1 MRRLFVLCGLALLV
15 LVGVGGEYI
24 EAYPPAAKTGL
35 VPENLARGKPAS
47 ASSVQNPERR
57 PEAAVDGN
65 PETRWC
71 AADAGHGYWWQ
82 VDLQGPQDL
91 TGCRIVW
98 EFEGRVYQ
106 YKVEGSADGKSWNL
120 LADRTKNDDEAQSQ
134 LVKFAAKGVRY
145 IRLTITN
152 QSEGSWAS
160 IFEFEALGTK
170 LVEGVL
176 PVENNADEK
185 PRTVQGDGLLKGIKA
200 PPGFDVTLFAA
211 PPDIHYPTCICTGPR
226 GEVYIG
232 IDENGS
238 LDAKPNR
245 GRVVRCLDE
254 DGDGKADKFNVFAE
268 MDSPRGLVFDHD
280 TLYVLHPPKL
290 TAFEDADGDGKAEH
304 SETLVEGIGFD
315 LKFRGADHTTNG
327 IQLGID
333 GWIYVAVGDYGFIKA
348 VGKDGHELQLH
359 GGGIAR
365 VRADGTGLE
374 LVSHGQRNI
383 YDVAIDPKLN
393 LFTRDNTNDGGGWN
407 VRLSHVIPGGEYGYP
422 SLFINFGN
430 DIVQPLADYGGG
442 SPTGSLYV
450 QEGSLPAPFD
460 NTLYTCDWGRSIVY
474 RHALEVNGAGF
485 SAEQT
490 PFLEL
495 PRPTD
500 MEIDAQGRMYV
511 TSWRDGGFNF
521 SNPNVGYVIRV
532 APKNAGKDA
541 KRLVLSE
548 ATEARLLDEISSNSH
563 TRRQQAQRELLQRGD
578 GGAIV
583 AGLQKLVA
591 SAESLDAKIA
601 ALFTLAQVKGRE
613 ARPFLLEQLANA
625 ELREFALKA
634 LADDRKLASELPR
647 EPLAKA
653 LRDENARVRFQAI
666 MALERRGN
674 LDAAAD
680 LVPLTADADTL
691 VAHRAVHALV
701 ALQAI
706 DACLAAV
713 DGNAPAITTGACR
726 ALREMHDSQAV
737 SGLIE
742 RLAKAKND
750 VARRDIL
757 LALCRLYNREADWDG
772 KWWGTRPD
780 TTGPYFKPVTWS
792 DSDRIGEA
800 LRGVIASAD
809 SNTLDWLLIE
819 LVRHRIDLGD
829 TAKLLVKQAEAN
841 AEFRPKAIA
850 LLVAR
855 SSVPAEAVG
864 LLEST
869 AQANDQPAALRAQSL
884 RGLGKIEQPAAREAL
899 QRVLASV
906 GSQSSAPS
914 ELKEVWREYVRDG
927 RNGQRVADFG
937 KLVESEDAARRELAL
952 AVLLQVEGNAQ
963 LPADQRARASEA
975 INRAWNKPAMI
986 PSLLSAIGQVGA
998 DRYSFQVQSL
1008 AKDKDETVQAAAKAA
1023 LARLGQGAQ
1032 AIQDAPADKA
1042 LTAVGYEKLLEQI
1055 GGLKGDA
1062 GLGARLFERQ
1072 GCVACH
1078 TTAPTE
1084 TPKGPFL
1091 GGISA
1096 RYNRKE
1102 LTESIVKPS
1111 AKIAQGFETQ
1121 FFLTD
1126 SGKIYEGFVVRE
1138 SGDEVELRN
1147 AAGVVTILPKSEIE
1161 ERGKRDA
1168 SMMPTGLV
1176 DRLSPEQFASLLV
1189 YLESLKAK

>member
-1 MRRLFVLCGLALLV
+1 MRRLFVLGALALLI
-15 LVGVGGEYI
+15 LVAAERL
-24 EAYPPAAKTGL
+24 EAYPPARAKTGL
-35 VPENLARGKPAS
+35 VPENLARGKPAT

-82 VDLQGPQDL
+82 VDLQRPEDL

-98 EFEGRVYQ
+98 EFEGRLYQ
-106 YKVEGSADGKSWNL
+106 YKVEGSTDGKSWNL
-120 LADRTKNDDEAQSQ
+120 LADRTSNDDESQSQ
-134 LVKFAAKGVRY
+134 LLKFEAKGVRY
-145 IRLTITN
+145 VRLTITN
-152 QSEGSWAS
+152 QSAGAWAS

-176 PVENNADEK
+176 PVENKPDEL
-185 PRTVQGDGLLKGIKA
+185 PRTIKGDGLLKGIKA
-200 PPGFDVTLFAA
+200 PAGFDVTLFAA

-254 DGDGKADKFNVFAE
+254 NGDGKADKFNVFAE

-280 TLYVLHPPKL
+280 TLYVLHPPRL

-327 IQLGID
+327 IQMGID

-348 VGKDGHELQLH
+348 VGKDGRELQLH

-383 YDVAIDPKLN
+383 YDVAIDPRLN

-422 SLFINFGN
+422 SLFVNFGN

-474 RHALEVNGAGF
+474 RHPLEVNGAGF
-485 SAEQT
+485 LAEQV

-532 APKNAGKDA
+532 ASKTAPKDA
-541 KRLVLSE
+541 KPLVLSE
-548 ATEARLLDEISSNSH
+548 ATEDQLLGEIASHSHVRRL
-563 TRRQQAQRELLQRGD
+563 QAQRELLQRGET
-578 GGAIV
+578 GAV
-583 AGLQKLVA
+583 AAGLQRLITTA
-591 SAESLDAKIA
+591 DSLDAKIA
-601 ALFTLAQVKGRE
+601 ALFTLARVKGRE
-613 ARPFLLEQLANA
+613 ARPFFLDQLKNPD
-625 ELREFALKA
+625 LREFALRA
-634 LADDRKLASELPR
+634 LADDTKLASELPR
-647 EPLAKA
+647 EPLVRA
-653 LRDENARVRFQAI
+653 LRDENARVRFQAV

-680 LVPLTADADTL
+680 LVPLTADADPL

-701 ALQAI
+701 SLQAI
-706 DACLAAV
+706 DACLAAL
-713 DGNAPAITTGACR
+713 DAGNPATFTGACR
-726 ALREMHDSQAV
+726 ALREMHDSRTV

-742 RLAKAKND
+742 RLPKVKSD

-792 DSDRIGEA
+792 DSNRIGEA
-800 LRGVIASAD
+800 LQTTIASAD
-809 SNTLDWLLIE
+809 SNTLEWLLTE
-819 LVRHRIDLGD
+819 LVRHRVDLGD
-829 TAKLLVKQAEAN
+829 TTKLLVKQAESN
-841 AEFRPKAIA
+841 AEFRPKAVA

-855 SSVPAEAVG
+855 STVPAEAVG
-864 LLEST
+864 LLEKT
-869 AQANDQPAALRAQSL
+869 AQSSDEPALLRAQAI
-884 RGLGKIEQPAAREAL
+884 RGLEKINQPTAREAT
-899 QRVLASV
+899 QRVLAAV
-906 GSQSSAPS
+906 GRTPSAPG
-914 ELKEVWREYVRDG
+914 ELKDVWREYVRDG
-927 RNGQRVADFG
+927 RNGQRVADFVALAE
-937 KLVESEDAARRELAL
+937 KSDAAERELAL
-952 AVLLQVEGNAQ
+952 AVLLQIEGNQQ
-963 LPADQRARASEA
+963 LPADQRGKASAA
-975 INRAWNKPAMI
+975 INRTWNQAASLPA
-986 PSLLSAIGQVGA
+986 LLSAIGQVGA
-998 DRYSFQVQSL
+998 DRYAFQVQSL
-1008 AKDKDETVQAAAKAA
+1008 AKQEDQTVQAAAKAA

-1042 LTAVGYEKLLEQI
+1042 LTAVGYDKLLDEI
-1055 GGLKGDA
+1055 GTLKGDA

-1078 TTAPTE
+1078 TTSPTE

-1091 GGISA
+1091 GGIST
-1096 RYNRKE
+1096 RYNRRE
-1102 LTESIVKPS
+1102 LTESILKPS
-1111 AKIAQGFETQ
+1111 TKIAQGFETQ
-1121 FFLTD
+1121 WFLTD
-1126 SGKIYEGFVVRE
+1126 SGKVYDGFVVRE

-1161 ERGKRDA
+1161 ERGKRDL